1 MKRFMTV
8 AVLMAMTVLGGQK
21 VMASGA
27 GVGYGRYLS
36 GKIQEK
42 GMEKVS
48 RENIDMIKTEALRN
62 HR

>member
-36 GKIQEK
+36 GKIQER
-42 GMEKVS
+42 GIDKVS
-48 RENIDMIKTEALRN
+48 RENVDMVRMEALRN

>member
-1 MKRFMTV
+1 MKKIMTIT
-8 AVLMAMTVLGGQK
+8 VLMVMTVLGGQK
-21 VMASGA
+21 AMASGA

-48 RENIDMIKTEALRN
+48 RENIDMIKSEALRE

>member
-1 MKRFMTV
+1 MKKIMTIT
-8 AVLMAMTVLGGQK
+8 VLMVMTVLGGQK

-48 RENIDMIKTEALRN
+48 RENIDMIKSEALRE

>member
-1 MKRFMTV
+1 MKKIMTI

-36 GKIQEK
+36 GRFQEK
-42 GMEKVS
+42 VMEKVS